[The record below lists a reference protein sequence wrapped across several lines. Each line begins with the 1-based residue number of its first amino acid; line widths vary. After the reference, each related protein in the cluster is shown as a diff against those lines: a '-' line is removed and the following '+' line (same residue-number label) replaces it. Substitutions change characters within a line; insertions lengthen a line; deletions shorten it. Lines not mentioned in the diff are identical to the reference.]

1 MHFSLTEE
9 QAAIQETALTFAKER
24 LAPFATEWDEK
35 SHFPVDVIRE
45 TAALGMAAIYVPAEQ
60 GGSGLSRLDGAL
72 IMEALAY
79 GCPAISAYISIHNMV
94 AWMVGKYGS
103 DAQRSDWMPKLASMD
118 WLSAYCL
125 TEPGAGSDAAALKT
139 SAKRSG
145 SHYVLNGTKQFISGA
160 GATDFY
166 FVFARTGDDGAG
178 GISAFVVMKGAP
190 GFSFG
195 ANERKM
201 GWNAQPTRQL
211 TFEDCRVPVENRV
224 GAEGQGF
231 KFAMSGLD
239 GGRINIGACSLGAA
253 WAALDK
259 ARQYMVER
267 KAFGRAIAD
276 FQALQFKLA
285 DMATELEAARLMVYR
300 AADAID
306 RADPQTTMYSA
317 MAKRLATDLGFRVCN
332 EALQI
337 HGGYGYLKDYGLEK
351 LVRDLRVHQILEGT
365 NEIMRVVISRKVLG
379 GNRARASLRRHK
391 ARLPNGQHRAHS
403 RSHAVSGRPSCWR

>member
-1 MHFSLTEE
+1 MHFALTEE
-9 QAAIQETALTFAKER
+9 QAAIQDTALTFAKER
-24 LAPFATEWDEK
+24 IAPHAAEWDET
-35 SHFPVDVIRE
+35 SHFPVDVIKQ
-45 TAALGMAAIYVPAEQ
+45 TAALGMATIYVPAEQ
-60 GGSGLSRLDGAL
+60 GGSGLTRMDGAL

-79 GCPAISAYISIHNMV
+79 GCPAIAGYVSIHNMV
-94 AWMVGKYGS
+94 AWMLGKYGS
-103 DAQRSDWMPKLASMD
+103 AGQVEAWMPKLASME
-118 WLSAYCL
+118 WLSSYCL

-139 SAKRSG
+139 TARRAG
-145 SHYVLNGTKQFISGA
+145 DHYVLNGAKQFISGA

-166 FVFARTGDDGAG
+166 FVFARTGHEGAG
-178 GISAFVVMKGAP
+178 GISAFVVMKDTP

-306 RADPQTTMYSA
+306 RVDPQATMYSA
-317 MAKRLATDLGFRVCN
+317 MAKRLATDFGFRVCN

-337 HGGYGYLKDYGLEK
+337 HGGYGYLKDFGLEK

-365 NEIMRVVISRKVLG
+365 NEIMRVVISRKLLG
-379 GNRARASLRRHK
+379 GNR
-391 ARLPNGQHRAHS
+391 G
-403 RSHAVSGRPSCWR
+403 